1 MNKSRVGSFKY
12 ILVFIL
18 NILSKFKLN
27 VLVMFLVALVVAV
40 DLSFRKYLV
49 KNILDTAVK
58 YQEGN
63 VIENLLL
70 PVSAY
75 VCMALLITTAF
86 RFYGY
91 FVDIRMFTSMRQ
103 KIADMSFYRLLQ
115 QDHSYY
121 QNNLSG
127 SLVYKVSNLMDSV
140 IELIRLL
147 IDCFFSYSIALILAI
162 YTLSLVNIKF
172 AIATFIWVNIFIL
185 ISVFSFRVLTGLAD
199 DHSKQS
205 SQVIAG
211 IADSI
216 LNVILVRLF
225 SRQAHE
231 RHKFFQ
237 VCKKKTIAERKL
249 QWAYFWLWFIYGYSF
264 DILQA
269 VNLYF
274 LIHDYQLNKI
284 AIGDIALVLGINIS
298 IIEFLNHLTRNLTQF
313 STHFGK
319 VSDALPI
326 LTTVPEIQ
334 DKENAKKLNLLSGR
348 ITFNNVSF
356 SYEGQKSL
364 FQDFSVTINPCEKVG
379 LVGYSGGGKSTFINL
394 IIRLFDVKKGNI
406 QIDNQVVSEV
416 TQSSLRQQIS
426 VIPQE
431 PLLFHDTILANII
444 YGKLQST
451 IEEIIRA
458 AKLAG
463 IHDFI
468 MTLPDQYETVVGEK
482 GIKLS
487 GGERQRIIIARAFLK
502 NAPIL
507 FFDEPTSQLDS
518 ITEKTIQMSLF
529 KLMENKTT
537 ITIAHRISTLLHMD
551 RILVF
556 DKGKIVQDGKH
567 SELVC
572 KKGLYKE
579 LWDAQIGCLNIKKE
593 NGKNYRPE
601 K

>member
-1 MNKSRVGSFKY
+1 MNKSRTSNFKY

-18 NILSKFKLN
+18 SMLSKFKLN
-27 VLVMFLVALVVAV
+27 VLIMLLIALVVAI

-49 KNILDTAVK
+49 KDILDTAVK

-75 VCMALLITTAF
+75 IFMALLITTAF

-91 FVDIRMFTSMRQ
+91 FVDIRMFTSLRE

-121 QNNLSG
+121 QDNLSG
-127 SLVYKVSNLMDSV
+127 SLVHKASNLMDSV
-140 IELIRLL
+140 IELIRLF

-172 AIATFIWVNIFIL
+172 AIATFTWVSIFTL
-185 ISVFSFRVLTGLAD
+185 ISIFSFRTLTGLAD
-199 DHSKQS
+199 NHSQQS
-205 SQVIAG
+205 SQVIAS

-216 LNVILVRLF
+216 LNIISIRLF
-225 SRQAHE
+225 SQKAYE
-231 RHKFFQ
+231 RRKFSYI
-237 VCKKKTIAERKL
+237 CKKKTFSERKL
-249 QWAYFWLWFIYGYSF
+249 QWAYFWLWLVYGYSF
-264 DILQA
+264 DLLQA
-269 VNLYF
+269 VSLYF

-298 IIEFLNHLTRNLTQF
+298 IIEFLNHLTRNLAQF
-313 STHFGK
+313 SAHYGK
-319 VSDALPI
+319 VLDALPI
-326 LTTVPEIQ
+326 LITIPEIQ
-334 DKENAKKLNLLSGR
+334 DKQNAKRLTVVSGK
-348 ITFNNVSF
+348 IIFNNVDF
-356 SYEGQKSL
+356 SYEDKEPL
-364 FQDFSVTINPCEKVG
+364 FQNFSVTINPYEKVG
-379 LVGYSGGGKSTFINL
+379 LVGYSGGGKSTFISL
-394 IIRLFDVKKGNI
+394 ILRLFDVKKGNI

-426 VIPQE
+426 VVPQD
-431 PLLFHDTILANII
+431 PLLFHDTISANIM
-444 YGKLQST
+444 YGNPLST
-451 IEEIIRA
+451 NEEVIKA

-468 MTLPDQYETVVGEK
+468 MTLPDHYKTTVGEK

-487 GGERQRIIIARAFLK
+487 GGERQRIVIARAFLK

-507 FFDEPTSQLDS
+507 FLDEPTSQLDS
-518 ITEKTIQMSLF
+518 ITEKTIQMGLF

-567 SELVC
+567 IELVS
-572 KKGLYKE
+572 KQGLYKE
-579 LWDAQIGCLNIKKE
+579 LWDAQIGCLYIKE
-593 NGKNYRPE
+593 NNEKNY
-601 K
+601 